1 MSANADVRRR
11 ELLIYRITPFSL
23 LLLLILRPFY
33 HGVRY
38 VVCSPR
44 MASLVGPFLRRVGA
58 RQVLARS
65 LYQGGR
71 YHQALTETISRGTH
85 AARSM
90 EPLAAALVALGN
102 DPRYHD
108 TLVQAIIEGGFR
120 EFYLSTFLDA
130 LSKREPTTRFDVIAG
145 FSLKR
150 FGPTPPGNPR
160 HMVFLRW
167 HRILMLPALLLERV
181 TVISTLLLFPV
192 LNVAMMLRKGVRL
205 FAPSRRISRKET
217 LYFHI
222 YSDQPPIDD
231 GRFERLWF
239 PLQSGALQIDGCCH
253 MPMALSAKMGDTL
266 RTYIQQ
272 HGGDTL
278 DRRDLAMPNPIADGI
293 RYWRIMTGPI
303 LRLAFNPFA
312 TLRFLR
318 HFTEYLHLMSLVNPL
333 LDAVGC
339 RRVYFTT
346 EPTALAR
353 VIGIEGRKRGVTTI
367 GISHGTGISALY
379 YPARAN
385 MQYDIMLTP
394 GQYFRPL
401 QEISPGIPHFIPIGN
416 PECDLFHP
424 NQALL
429 PPMVSAR
436 RQEIKV
442 IGFFVDL
449 QSGFI
454 ESTSCFPGYS
464 YFESQTIDWDEVA
477 AHVERQLAPLFDWIA
492 SHPDTVLLWKPKRP
506 NAALNEDHPIIRP
519 LLARIPASQMILAAQ
534 RSIEETI
541 GLCDVCIASAY
552 SSVVGA
558 AMTHDIPVV
567 TLDHFYGAAERRY
580 HPRMSAETGP
590 ELVDNLE
597 WVLTNSYPSTV
608 FDTYRQDFYAYGLFD
623 GKTSLRL
630 ASALASL
637 NPVA

>member
-1 MSANADVRRR
+1 MSKDADTQRR
-11 ELLIYRITPFSL
+11 ELLIYRVTPVSL
-23 LLLLILRPFY
+23 LLLLMLRPFY

-38 VVCSPR
+38 LVCSPR
-44 MASLVGPFLRRVGA
+44 MAKLAAPFLRRIGA

-71 YHQALTETISRGTH
+71 YRQALSETISRGKY
-85 AARSM
+85 AAQSM
-90 EPLAAALVALGN
+90 KPLAAAMAALGN
-102 DPRYHD
+102 DPRYQE

-120 EFYLSTFLDA
+120 EYYLSTFLEA
-130 LSKREPTTRFDVIAG
+130 LCAHEPNTRFDVVAG

-150 FGPTPPGNPR
+150 FGPTPPADPR
-160 HMVFLRW
+160 HLVFLWW
-167 HRILMLPALLLERV
+167 HRVLMLPAVFLERV
-181 TVISTLLLFPV
+181 IVIGTLLLFPL
-192 LNVAMMLRKGVRL
+192 LNIALLLRKGVRL
-205 FAPSRRISRKET
+205 FAPSVRVSQKET

-239 PLQSGALQIDGCCH
+239 PLQSGALRIDECCH
-253 MPMALSAKMGDTL
+253 MPMALSSKMGDGL
-266 RTYIQQ
+266 KAYIQKR
-272 HGGDTL
+272 GGDAL
-278 DRRDLAMPNPIADGI
+278 DRRDLTIPNPIADGL
-293 RYWRIMTGPI
+293 RYWRIMSGPI
-303 LRLAFNPFA
+303 LRLAFNPLA

-318 HFTEYLHLMSLVNPL
+318 HLTEYLHLMTLANPL
-333 LDAVGC
+333 LDATGC

-367 GISHGTGISALY
+367 GISHGTGIPALR

-394 GQYFRPL
+394 GQYFEPMK
-401 QEISPGIPHFIPIGN
+401 EISPGISQFIPIGN
-416 PECDLFHP
+416 PECDLYHP
-424 NQALL
+424 NQDLL
-429 PPMVSAR
+429 PPNISAR
-436 RQEIKV
+436 RNQIKI

-454 ESTSCFPGYS
+454 ETTSCFPGYS

-492 SHPDTVLLWKPKRP
+492 THPDTVLLWKPKRSD
-506 NAALNEDHPIIRP
+506 AALNEAHPIISP
-519 LLARIPASQMILAAQ
+519 LLARVPASQVIIATG
-534 RSIEETI
+534 RSIEETV
-541 GLCDVCIASAY
+541 GLCDICISSAY

-567 TLDHFYGAAERRY
+567 TLDHFYGAQERRY

-590 ELVDNLE
+590 ELVDNIE
-597 WVLTNSYPSTV
+597 WVLANSYPASV
-608 FDTYRQDFYAYGLFD
+608 FDAYRHDFYAYGQFD
-623 GKTSLRL
+623 GKTALRL
-630 ASALASL
+630 ASALTPPKPTA
-637 NPVA
+637 